1 MFNFLNLNILLVFSD
16 WSLLALR
23 LVVGIIF
30 LVHGWPKLKKL
41 VETWGNFSMMG
52 FKPGWFW
59 GTIVAVLEVVGG
71 ALLVLGIWVQVPA
84 LLLAIQMLVATFWK
98 IKNGQKFS
106 GGYELDVILVAAA
119 LVIMTMGSGAFS
131 LNLF

>member
-1 MFNFLNLNILLVFSD
+1 MFDFLNLNILLVFSD
-16 WSLLALR
+16 WSLLLLR

-41 VETWGNFSMMG
+41 TETWGNFSMMG

-71 ALLVLGIWVQVPA
+71 TLLVLGIWVQVPA
-84 LLLAIQMLVATFWK
+84 LLLAVQMVVATLWK
-98 IKNGQKFS
+98 IKKGEKFS
-106 GGYELDVILVAAA
+106 GGYELDLLLVAGA
-119 LVIMTMGSGAFS
+119 LVLATIGGGSFF
-131 LNLF
+131 LF